1 MYDCSRIAPFA
12 TTIESGV
19 SAAPSE
25 RGAERVETG
34 EGGRYL
40 EDYAV
45 GQRFRSGRLGVD
57 KERIKTFAEEF
68 DPQPFHLDEAAARGT
83 IFRGLAA
90 SGWYTAAVTMRLLV
104 ESDLKPAGG
113 IVGAGGDELRW
124 PRPVRPG
131 GELRIESEVLE
142 VRQSRSRPDHGLI
155 KVRTTTLNQNDEA
168 VQIVVAN
175 LVVPRR
181 STPDRAV

>member
-1 MYDCSRIAPFA
+1 MSA
-12 TTIESGV
+12 T
-19 SAAPSE
+19 PSE
-25 RGAERVETG
+25 RRSERVEIG
-34 EGGRYL
+34 KGGRYL

-45 GQRFRSGRLGVD
+45 GQRFRSGRLRVD

-113 IVGAGGDELRW
+113 IVGAGADEFRW

-131 GELRIESEVLE
+131 DELRIESEVLE
-142 VRQSRSRPDHGLI
+142 VRPSRSRPEQGLI
-155 KVRTTTLNQNDEA
+155 KVRTTTLNQDDEA
-168 VQIVVAN
+168 VQIIVAN

-181 STPDRAV
+181 AAR